1 MGKSYRKWLFRIGS
15 NQMIGDNDNAL
26 ESAETFGVSLKEASE
41 SIKRLSIILS
51 SSTGKVK
58 KGGK

>member
-1 MGKSYRKWLFRIGS
+1 
-15 NQMIGDNDNAL
+15 MISDDDNDL
-26 ESAETFGVSLKEASE
+26 KSTETFGVSLKEASE